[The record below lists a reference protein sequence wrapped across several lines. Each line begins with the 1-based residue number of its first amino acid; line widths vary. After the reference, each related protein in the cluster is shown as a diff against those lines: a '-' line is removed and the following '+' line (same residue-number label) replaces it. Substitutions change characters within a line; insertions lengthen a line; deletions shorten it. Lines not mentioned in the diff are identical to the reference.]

1 MSNEKLKPCPFCGS
15 TDIVIAQKPGFSS
28 GGYAL
33 CRGCC
38 ATTMSS
44 IYTDEAIA
52 NWNRRPN
59 DGHKCGECAELCG
72 NGKTTWCTHVRE
84 LVGPSDEAC
93 ELFEPKSERSDKNED
108 R

>member
-15 TDIVIAQKPGFSS
+15 TDIVIALKRGLLS
-28 GGYAL
+28 GGYAM
-33 CRGCC
+33 CRGCY
-38 ATTMSS
+38 ATTRSS
-44 IYTDEAIA
+44 NYTDEIIA

-84 LVGPSDEAC
+84 LVGKSDEAC
-93 ELFEPKSERSDKNED
+93 ELFEPKRERSDKNENS
-108 R
+108 